1 MRYFIGILQ
10 AATIFLV
17 ASAATAQVRQITPD
31 VAREMALA
39 GEIVLIDIREPFE
52 WAESGIPDVALTVA
66 MRSDNFIETLLAI
79 RDQNPDIPLAFIC
92 RTAGRSGAVTRQ
104 LYGAGLTDVIDVIE
118 GVAGSG
124 IGPGW
129 AQRGLPLRTP
139 DTPVNATITAR
150 QP

>member
-17 ASAATAQVRQITPD
+17 ATAATAQVRQITPD

-39 GEIVLIDIREPFE
+39 GEIVLVDIREPFE
-52 WAESGIPDVALTVA
+52 WQQTGIPDVALTAA
-66 MRSDNFIETLLAI
+66 MRSDNFVETLIAI
-79 RDQNPDIPLAFIC
+79 RNQNPDIPLALFC
-92 RTAGRSGAVTRQ
+92 RTANRSGVITQQ
-104 LYGAGLTDVIDVIE
+104 LYDAGLTDVIDVIE
-118 GVAGSG
+118 GLEGSA

-129 AQRGLPLRTP
+129 AARGLPIRSI
-139 DTPVNATITAR
+139 DEPVNAAILTV